1 MNKDYFDKIEEFD
14 EADLPNV
21 EMNVEEVKRVKESV
35 IKIVK
40 SLKDRNKNLDFNIT
54 LEGALKLKNELGN
67 NADKAIY
74 GTKCAL
80 LMRSIMLKT
89 IEEEEG
95 LKKEDIVDE
104 LFRNVHAPTWW
115 WGAAVCYKLFLTKE
129 KLIIYSFDSHYKVFS
144 NYKVSIGEVIEAG
157 RAGKEKCIM
166 DEDEQIIVLKDTKIV
181 LSPDYGGSKDD
192 LLRFMESLR
201 NMGVNDVDR
210 SGFPWQDFLMK
221 FLWILVVIVILYI
234 IMTLVKF

>member
-14 EADLPNV
+14 EGNLPDV
-21 EMNVEEVKRVKESV
+21 EMSIEEVNRVKNNV

-40 SLKDRNKNLDFNIT
+40 SLKDKNKRLDFNIT
-54 LEGALKLKNELGN
+54 LEGALKLKNELGD

-74 GTKCAL
+74 GTKSAL

-89 IEEEEG
+89 IEEKEG

-115 WGAAVCYKLFLTKE
+115 WGAAVCYKMFLIKD
-129 KLIIYSFDSHYKVFS
+129 KLIIYSFDSHYKIFS
-144 NYKVSIGEVIEAG
+144 HYKVNIDEVIEAG
-157 RAGKEKCIM
+157 RAGKGKCIM

-181 LSPDYGGSKDD
+181 LRPDYGGSKDD

-201 NMGVNDVDR
+201 TMGVKDVDR
-210 SGFPWQDFLMK
+210 SGFPWQDTVMK
-221 FLWILVVIVILYI
+221 IMWVLVAIVIICL